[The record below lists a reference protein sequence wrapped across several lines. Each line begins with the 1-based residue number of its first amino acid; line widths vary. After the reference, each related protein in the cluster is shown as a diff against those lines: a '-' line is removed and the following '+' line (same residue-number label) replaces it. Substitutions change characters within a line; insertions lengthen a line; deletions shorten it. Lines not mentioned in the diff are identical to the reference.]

1 MSSAPDLP
9 LYLAFAAGVLSF
21 LSPCV
26 LPLVPSYLA
35 FITGLSFE
43 ELTDKHPRRKMR
55 RVILGHSLFFI
66 LGFSVL
72 FTAMGASATFIGQ
85 FLAAHRDIIRIAGG
99 ILVILF
105 GLFIS
110 GVFSFGFLQQ
120 EKKFHLRDKPLGFL
134 GSFLV
139 GVTFA
144 AGWTPCVGPILS
156 SILLYASTVED
167 MRSGIFLLLSYSLGL
182 GLPFFACSLALNAF
196 LGAFQKTRRYL
207 GVFTKVAGLLLIL
220 VGILLLTDS
229 FSYLMEVLMGWFP
242 FLPLPG

>member
-1 MSSAPDLP
+1 MSGGQDLSF
-9 LYLAFAAGVLSF
+9 YLAFAAGVLSF

-26 LPLVPSYLA
+26 LPLVPSYVA
-35 FITGLSFE
+35 FLTGLSFE
-43 ELTDKHPRRKMR
+43 ELTYEHPKQKMR
-55 RVILGHSLFFI
+55 RIILSHSLLFI

-72 FTAMGASATFIGQ
+72 FTILGASATLIGQ
-85 FLAAHRDIIRIAGG
+85 FLAAHRDTIRIVGG

-110 GVFSFGFLQQ
+110 GVFSWAFLQQ
-120 EKKFHLRDKPLGFL
+120 EKKLHLRAKPLGYV

-167 MRSGIFLLLSYSLGL
+167 MRSGILLLIFYSLGWASL
-182 GLPFFACSLALNAF
+182 FRLFF
-196 LGAFQKTRRYL
+196 GP
-207 GVFTKVAGLLLIL
+207 
-220 VGILLLTDS
+220 
-229 FSYLMEVLMGWFP
+229 E
-242 FLPLPG
+242 FLPERLPESP